1 MSTVSIFHMTLE
13 IWGAI
18 FCAIATITV
27 FNGSKVNASLSH
39 RTAAITLATMVLMI
53 SDCLAWAYRGVP
65 TTAGMIV
72 CRAGNF
78 MNFFSNY
85 LLIYLFYTY
94 VRAVLAEKKVQV
106 LPAIEWIFRVLLIIS
121 EVGLIIN
128 LFTGHLYYFTEYN
141 VYTRG
146 PLFIISQLPGF
157 IGLLL
162 AAYILIH
169 YHRAL
174 SNVELLAMATYLI
187 LPLIALPLQVAFYGV
202 SLQNMATAVSVALLF
217 ATTMSSQSRRLLEA
231 MNEAEQANRAKD
243 DFLASM
249 SHEIRTPING
259 ILGMNEMILRE
270 SEDDRITEYANGIAN
285 SGSTLLSLVN
295 EILDFAKISSGKL
308 ILLPTE
314 YELRNVVDSLVRMFY
329 PRICS
334 KELKLNL
341 RVFPGTP
348 NFLLGDEAR
357 VRQVIANLMSN
368 AIKFTQEGTITLDVN
383 YEKGPGRR
391 VNLLISVEDTGIGI
405 RPEDLPKLYR
415 TFSRLE
421 DSTKGGS
428 EGRGLGLAVS
438 QRLVQIMNGNIE
450 VRSEYGKGTKFVVT
464 IPQQLEKDGRIGEV
478 KLEENELL
486 ASGTKVY
493 KEDFRAP
500 EAKVLVVDDNNM
512 NLRVADLLLQKTC
525 VQIKLCTGG
534 REAVDLMRKEKY
546 DLVLLDHMMPEMDGV
561 EALRV
566 MKDENLV
573 DGVPVIA
580 LTANA
585 IEGARQMYLNYGFD
599 DYLAKPIVGKA
610 LEECLQKWLPKDKVQ
625 LSNGAE
631 E

>member
-1 MSTVSIFHMTLE
+1 
-13 IWGAI
+13 
-18 FCAIATITV
+18 
-27 FNGSKVNASLSH
+27 
-39 RTAAITLATMVLMI
+39 
-53 SDCLAWAYRGVP
+53 
-65 TTAGMIV
+65 
-72 CRAGNF
+72 
-78 MNFFSNY
+78 
-85 LLIYLFYTY
+85 
-94 VRAVLAEKKVQV
+94 
-106 LPAIEWIFRVLLIIS
+106 
-121 EVGLIIN
+121 
-128 LFTGHLYYFTEYN
+128 
-141 VYTRG
+141 
-146 PLFIISQLPGF
+146 
-157 IGLLL
+157 
-162 AAYILIH
+162 
-169 YHRAL
+169 
-174 SNVELLAMATYLI
+174 
-187 LPLIALPLQVAFYGV
+187 
-202 SLQNMATAVSVALLF
+202 
-217 ATTMSSQSRRLLEA
+217 
-231 MNEAEQANRAKD
+231 
-243 DFLASM
+243 
-249 SHEIRTPING
+249 
-259 ILGMNEMILRE
+259 MNEMILRE
-270 SEDDRITEYANGIAN
+270 SEDDRITEYASGIAN

-314 YELRNVVDSLVRMFY
+314 YELKNVVDSLVRMYY
-329 PRICS
+329 PRVCS

-357 VRQVIANLMSN
+357 VRQIIANLMSN

-391 VNLLISVEDTGIGI
+391 INLLVSVEDTGIGI

-421 DSTKGGS
+421 DSTKAKGDS

-438 QRLVQIMNGNIE
+438 QRLVQIMNGSIE
-450 VRSEYGKGTKFVVT
+450 VRSEYGKGTKFVVS
-464 IPQQLEKDGRIGEV
+464 IPQQLAKDGRIGEV
-478 KLEENELL
+478 KIEENELL
-486 ASGTKVY
+486 ASGTRIY
-493 KEDFRAP
+493 KENFRAP

-534 REAVDLMRKEKY
+534 KEAVELLRENKY

-610 LEECLQKWLPKDKVQ
+610 LEECLQKWLPKDKIE
-625 LSNGAE
+625 LSPEA
-631 E
+631 